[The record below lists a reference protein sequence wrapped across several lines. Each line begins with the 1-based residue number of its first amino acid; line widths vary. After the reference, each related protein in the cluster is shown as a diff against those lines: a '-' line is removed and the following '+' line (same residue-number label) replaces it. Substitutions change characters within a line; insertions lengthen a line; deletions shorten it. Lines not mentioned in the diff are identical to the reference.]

1 MARIEVLLFPSK
13 AARVTATVER
23 YSVVEGESGET
34 EINVSYP
41 AAYIAHNRYVYM
53 RNAKGECAS
62 IIFDKREGAHTFTL
76 PASMTFAGTT
86 TLVFYAESDTEK
98 AVWLP
103 IEIPIAATSVDYKEV
118 ARASP
123 DILREAI
130 KATEEIREFLKQQK
144 G

>member
-1 MARIEVLLFPSK
+1 MTEIEVILLPDKRVLVRWGEGSK
-13 AARVTATVER
+13 LT
-23 YSVVEGESGET
+23 VEGEH
-34 EINVSYP
+34 NVTSIRVTYP
-41 AAYIAHNRYVYM
+41 QAYSSLRRYAYLV
-53 RNAKGECAS
+53 NAKGESARVD
-62 IIFDKREGAHTFTL
+62 FEGLLSQKQFLL

-86 TLVFYAESDTEK
+86 KLVFYAESDTEK
-98 AVWLP
+98 MVWLP

-123 DILREAI
+123 DILQEAI

>member
-1 MARIEVLLFPSK
+1 MAMIEITLLPNKRSK
-13 AARVTATVER
+13 VSWAQGYA
-23 YSVVEGESGET
+23 VVEGESDTT
-34 EINVSYP
+34 EISVRFP
-41 AAYIAHNRYVYM
+41 DTFAGMRRYVYM
-53 RNAKGECAS
+53 RNAKGEYAEKGL
-62 IIFDKREGAHTFTL
+62 DWAHPEKVFSL

-123 DILREAI
+123 DILQEAI